1 LVRIAPLNSTPDWD
15 QLTAAERQLHL
26 RAQRFARVKVAEM
39 RLYRPDAVKAGR
51 AQQDLY
57 ATLQDAIDE
66 ARQEFQQTF
75 VAASKTMADYFHLE
89 LVRTL
94 ANDNAAWLGGR
105 YPGRLV

>member
-1 LVRIAPLNSTPDWD
+1 
-15 QLTAAERQLHL
+15 
-26 RAQRFARVKVAEM
+26 M

-94 ANDNAAWLGGR
+94 ANDNAAWLPER
-105 YPGRLV
+105 CSNTRPVTKTPTARWRILLWA